1 MAKKPAFLC
10 YPSDFITGALRLSPE
25 QKGVYYTLV
34 MLMYDARSPIPDDLA
49 ELARFCGCSWQK
61 FRVIRNELVAAGKI
75 IELDDGRLSND
86 RFERELDR
94 QKLAAPDGE
103 QSKSEPS
110 SKGASPTSSP
120 PHKPRHEGQD
130 EPRHEPEHQNFVAA
144 ENNGLAD
151 DSRARVR
158 TESARASSNPTSIS
172 NKRVDSLCVDKALAA
187 IVQRMP
193 NAIGREQRDQWRK
206 QIFDFAQ
213 QDGIDPLLDLLPCAI
228 ADFNSGTV
236 PKDLRSMGWW
246 RKNAI
251 KRMNDRLSRP
261 QPEPV
266 PDLTNEQWVT
276 AFLTFL
282 DPANGMRQAQGQP
295 RTAASHRS
303 TCSSTRKKYGMRW
316 VCTRSASPTMAR
328 ASSNGLAR
336 TASIENPHRSAIR
349 RSGTDAIDHHRI
361 VDHHRTDVQRCN
373 APQNLGVGPN
383 A

>member
-282 DPANGMRQAQGQP
+282 DRGEWDAPGPRPTENGCIAP
-295 RTAASHRS
+295 IDVFEHA
-303 TCSSTRKKYGMRW
+303 KKIWDALGMHPKREPHYGKGLEQWTGENSVYRE
-316 VCTRSASPTMAR
+316 PTPF
-328 ASSNGLAR
+328 GDQK
-336 TASIENPHRSAIR
+336 IR
-349 RSGTDAIDHHRI
+349 H
-361 VDHHRTDVQRCN
+361 
-373 APQNLGVGPN
+373 
-383 A
+383 